1 MKGSDRDNSSPVSPE
16 PNGGEAKGSGRIW
29 NKAFI
34 AIFMVALFQTMGQ
47 FVAHTLVPK
56 YADSLGATASL
67 IGLISG
73 LYAGTALAFRP
84 ITSPTYDMFNKKDIL
99 TIALSVT
106 TLSFVV
112 FFLSRN
118 ITWIMIGRAL
128 QGLGIGVA
136 GPMGLSIVASALPRE
151 SYSKGVSLYTV
162 TQAFGQA
169 IGPSIG
175 LELSQ
180 KIGYQKTFL
189 CSAALMLVAV
199 ILTRFC
205 ADTPVSG
212 DKHYQVGFKNVFSK
226 DAIPGAV
233 VMLFACMPYASIS
246 AMMTIYGGL
255 LGIEK
260 IGLYFTFYAIGLL
273 VFKPLLGGFAD
284 KYGFAKVMVG
294 AMAVYAV
301 AFVIFGFARTLP
313 PLLIGALVAA
323 AGYGVLHPTLQ
334 ALCMRTALP
343 ENTGVAANTLYFFQD
358 IGLFVGPYISGM
370 AIDMFKAAGSEPA
383 DAYAKSFM
391 LMVVPLAISAVL
403 TIILRDV
410 IKRNIKR

>member
-1 MKGSDRDNSSPVSPE
+1 MKETEKTNTKS
-16 PNGGEAKGSGRIW
+16 IW
-29 NKAFI
+29 NKSFI

-47 FVAHTLVPK
+47 FIAHTLVPK
-56 YADSLGATASL
+56 YADALGATASI

-84 ITSPTYDMFNKKDIL
+84 ITSPAYDIFNKKDIL
-99 TIALSVT
+99 TVALGIT

-112 FFLSRN
+112 FFLSDSLPL
-118 ITWIMIGRAL
+118 IVVGRAI

-151 SYSKGVSLYTV
+151 SYSKGVSMYTI

-175 LELSQ
+175 LGLAKS
-180 KIGYQKTFL
+180 IGYQKTFL
-189 CSAALMLVAV
+189 CSAALMFIAMC
-199 ILTRFC
+199 LTRLC
-205 ADTPVSG
+205 SDTPISE
-212 DKHYQVGFKNVFSK
+212 DRRYRVGFKSVFSK
-226 DAIPGAV
+226 DTIPGAV
-233 VMLFACMPYASIS
+233 IILFTGMPYASIS

-255 LGIEK
+255 LNIER

-284 KYGFAKVMVG
+284 KYGFVKVMVG
-294 AMAVYAV
+294 SMAVYAV

-313 PLLIGALVAA
+313 PLLVGALVAA

-334 ALCMRTALP
+334 ALSMRTATP
-343 ENTGVAANTLYFFQD
+343 DKTGVAANTLYFFQD

-370 AIDMFKAAGSEPA
+370 AIDLFKAAGA
-383 DAYAKSFM
+383 DSVTAYARSFM
-391 LMVVPLAISAVL
+391 LMIIPLVIAAVL
-403 TIILRDV
+403 TIILRNV
-410 IKRNIKR
+410 IKRNVKR

>member
-1 MKGSDRDNSSPVSPE
+1 M
-16 PNGGEAKGSGRIW
+16 AQ
-29 NKAFI
+29 FI
-34 AIFMVALFQTMGQ
+34 
-47 FVAHTLVPK
+47 AHTLVPK

-73 LYAGTALAFRP
+73 LYAGTALVMRP
-84 ITSPTYDMFNKKDIL
+84 VTSPTFDIFNKKDIL
-99 TIALSVT
+99 TVALGITS
-106 TLSFVV
+106 LSFVV
-112 FFLSRN
+112 FFLSKS
-118 ITWIMIGRAL
+118 IPVIMIGRAI

-136 GPMGLSIVASALPRE
+136 GPMGLSIVASALPKE

-189 CSAALMLVAV
+189 CSAVLMLIAMA
-199 ILTRFC
+199 LTRLC
-205 ADTPVSG
+205 SDTPVAE
-212 DKHYQVGFKNVFSK
+212 DRHYKIGFKNVFSK
-226 DAIPGAV
+226 DALPGAL

-284 KYGFAKVMVG
+284 KYGFAKVMV
-294 AMAVYAV
+294 ASMAVYAV
-301 AFVIFGFARTLP
+301 AFIIFGFARTLP
-313 PLLIGALVAA
+313 PLLVGALVAA

-358 IGLFVGPYISGM
+358 VGLFVGPYISGM
-370 AIDMFKAAGSEPA
+370 AIDAFRAGGASSA

-391 LMVVPLAISAVL
+391 LMVIPLAIAAVL
-403 TIILRDV
+403 TILLRNL
-410 IKRNIKR
+410 IKKNIKR